1 MARIIPE
8 EEVSIETLHAL
19 LDRAFFRARVDEDG
33 ELYVTRGLE
42 LPIWVGV
49 DHDRKL
55 IRLFTFVC
63 RDLDRA
69 PAFTEEDANRLTAS
83 VVLAAFFV
91 NPSRPERLCAH
102 HLVPYEDGLIDAGL
116 VGWVRRFS

>member
-1 MARIIPE
+1 MATIIPE
-8 EEVSIETLHAL
+8 EDVSVETLHAV
-19 LDRAFFRARVDEDG
+19 LDRAFYRARVDEDG

-49 DHDRKL
+49 DHGRKL
-55 IRLFTFVC
+55 VRLFTFVC

-69 PAFTEEDANRLTAS
+69 PAFTEEDANRLTGS

-91 NPSRPERLCAH
+91 TRPGPNGSTPITSSCTRT
-102 HLVPYEDGLIDAGL
+102 G
-116 VGWVRRFS
+116 